1 MYLIACDLPDLKET
15 TKDTVQC
22 EKNLQTDLTTPV
34 HLLDLSAI
42 LIPQLVEEDFL
53 TSAKSSEASW
63 IASLSNLGQL
73 AGSLATGVVSNTYG
87 RKARKHMRIL

>member
-1 MYLIACDLPDLKET
+1 MT
-15 TKDTVQC
+15 TYT
-22 EKNLQTDLTTPV
+22 
-34 HLLDLSAI
+34 DLSAI

-87 RKARKHMRIL
+87 RKARKHYEKSLRISKSGYFLGFTILYVLILSLYVVL